1 MTAHL
6 TDELRDALAASADA
20 PVEVE
25 DAATHRKY
33 VILPAAAYQSLRA
46 AAANRGEERDG
57 GFASPAG
64 YQVAADALADV
75 WDDPGLDEYADVP
88 AADDDAE
95 IGDRTAGTGAE
106 RIPQTLSPASN

>member
-1 MTAHL
+1 MTARL

-33 VILPAAAYQSLRA
+33 VILSASTYRALRA
-46 AAANRGEERDG
+46 AAGAVCGGTHDD

-64 YQVAADALADV
+64 YRIAEDTLADV
-75 WDDPGLDEYADVP
+75 WDDPGLDEYAHVP
-88 AADDDAE
+88 AADDDVE
-95 IGDRTAGTGAE
+95 TDKGDAA
-106 RIPQTLSPASN
+106 